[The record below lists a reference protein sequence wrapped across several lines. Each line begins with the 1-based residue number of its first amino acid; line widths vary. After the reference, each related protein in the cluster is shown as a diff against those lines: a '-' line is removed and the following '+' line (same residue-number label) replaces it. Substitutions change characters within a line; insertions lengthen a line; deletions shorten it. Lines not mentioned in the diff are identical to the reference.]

1 MNLTAPLHYTLIAL
15 SLSLFL
21 SPIASAQAEMTPEQM
36 EEAKMRFNKA
46 IEQRVVK
53 VLEGIEITEE
63 QLRPMQEAL
72 VQFFAPMQIEQS
84 KMQAERRKMQAEG
97 GGRANIDR
105 QAMMQRRQK
114 LEKLRTDLN
123 KKVKGILD
131 KKQYK
136 NFTATMEKL
145 MPQQRRGPGGPGGG
159 RGGR

>member
-1 MNLTAPLHYTLIAL
+1 MNRTAPFIYSLTTLFFSFFSI
-15 SLSLFL
+15 
-21 SPIASAQAEMTPEQM
+21 PIASAETEMTPEQV

-63 QLRPMQEAL
+63 QLKPMQEAL

-136 NFTATMEKL
+136 SFTAAMEKL